1 MRDAVLTPDQPDN
14 LRSLGERVRA
24 VPGLSQLLLLTG
36 LAAAIAA
43 GLSLFMWSRAP
54 GFQPLYSGLPE
65 QDVALMADALTAA
78 GIENRVDPDTG
89 ALTVPAAQLRAA
101 RLKLAGQGLPK
112 AGGVGFEA
120 IRGEQG
126 FGVSQ
131 FIESARYQNALET
144 ELVRTISALQPV
156 KSARVHLAIPKAS
169 AFARGRSTPSAS
181 VLVELHPGRT
191 LTPQQVASIVHVV
204 SSSVPELP
212 ASAVTVVDQ
221 AGDLLTDDSR
231 DSAGALTSSQFEHV
245 RRVEDDYTRRVQE
258 ILRPLTGSGRI
269 SAQVVADMDFT
280 AAEQTEEQYQPN
292 PQAIRSEQTREER
305 DAAVAARGV
314 PGATSNKPPEVAPP
328 VAAAP
333 PAASDPNN
341 PAAATAPAA
350 AVASAPGAG
359 TGSGVEASGPQS
371 RSSTRNYEIDKTV
384 RYSKQAPGRIQR
396 LSVAVLVDYLPR
408 PDGKGGMVPSAL
420 KPEELSRM
428 EALVKEAVGFDAQ
441 RGDSVTVQNAPFAPT
456 EAFVEPEVPLL
467 ERPELRDVA
476 RESLGAL
483 LLLVLIVA
491 VVRPLMRNLFG
502 GPDRK
507 VLTPEQLAALA
518 PPEAAAGAGA
528 GGSLAALPG
537 QGGVPALA
545 QGEDELSLPAPAA
558 SIYEQRLERARQ
570 AVREDPKRVAQV
582 MRAWIAQE

>member
-1 MRDAVLTPDQPDN
+1 MREAVLTPDQPDN
-14 LRSLGERVRA
+14 LRSLGERIKA
-24 VPGLSQLLLLTG
+24 VPGLSQLLLLVG

-169 AFARGRSTPSAS
+169 AFARGRTTPSAS

-212 ASAVTVVDQ
+212 ATAVTVVDQ

-245 RRVEDDYTRRVQE
+245 RRVEDDYTRRVQD
-258 ILRPLTGSGRI
+258 ILLPLTGVGRI

-280 AAEQTEEQYQPN
+280 SAEQTEEQYQPN

-305 DAAVAARGV
+305 DASVSARGV
-314 PGATSNKPPEVAPP
+314 PGATSNKPPEAALP
-328 VAAAP
+328 VAAAT
-333 PAASDPNN
+333 PAGSDPNN
-341 PAAATAPAA
+341 PASAPAQAPTAAAPAA
-350 AVASAPGAG
+350 STG
-359 TGSGVEASGPQS
+359 TEASGPQS

-441 RGDSVTVQNAPFAPT
+441 RGDSVTVQNAPFVPT
-456 EAFVEPEVPLL
+456 EAYVEPEVPLMQ
-467 ERPELRDVA
+467 RPELRDVA
-476 RESLGAL
+476 REALGAL
-483 LLLVLIVA
+483 VLLVLIISVI
-491 VVRPLMRNLFG
+491 RPVMRSLFG

-518 PPEAAAGAGA
+518 PPAHEDAIGATAAR
-528 GGSLAALPG
+528 AALPG
-537 QGGVPALA
+537 QTAAALT
-545 QGEDELSLPAPAA
+545 QDEEELPPPAA
-558 SIYEQRLERARQ
+558 TGVYDQRLERARQ

>member
-1 MRDAVLTPDQPDN
+1 MREAVLTPDQPDN
-14 LRSLGERVRA
+14 LRSLGERIKA
-24 VPGLSQLLLLTG
+24 VPGLSQLLLLVG

-169 AFARGRSTPSAS
+169 AFARGRTTPSAS

-212 ASAVTVVDQ
+212 ATAVTVVDQ

-245 RRVEDDYTRRVQE
+245 RRVEDDYTRRVQD
-258 ILRPLTGSGRI
+258 ILLPLTGVGRI

-280 AAEQTEEQYQPN
+280 SAEQTEEQYQPN

-305 DAAVAARGV
+305 DASVSARGV
-314 PGATSNKPPEVAPP
+314 PGATSNKPPEAALP
-328 VAAAP
+328 VAAAT
-333 PAASDPNN
+333 PAGSDPNN
-341 PAAATAPAA
+341 PASAPAQPPTAAAPAA
-350 AVASAPGAG
+350 STG
-359 TGSGVEASGPQS
+359 TEASGPQS

-441 RGDSVTVQNAPFAPT
+441 RGDSVTVQNAPFVPT
-456 EAFVEPEVPLL
+456 EAYVEPEVPLMQ
-467 ERPELRDVA
+467 RPELRDVA
-476 RESLGAL
+476 REALGAL
-483 LLLVLIVA
+483 VLLVLIIA
-491 VVRPLMRNLFG
+491 VIRPVMRSLFG

-518 PPEAAAGAGA
+518 PPAHEDAIGTTAAR
-528 GGSLAALPG
+528 AALPG
-537 QGGVPALA
+537 QTAAALT
-545 QGEDELSLPAPAA
+545 QDEEELPPPAA
-558 SIYEQRLERARQ
+558 TSVYDQRLERARQ

>member
-1 MRDAVLTPDQPDN
+1 MREAVLTPDQPDN
-14 LRSLGERVRA
+14 LRSLGERISA
-24 VPGLSQLLLLTG
+24 VPGLSQLLLLVG

-89 ALTVPAAQLRAA
+89 ALTVPAAQLRTA

-112 AGGVGFEA
+112 AGGVGFES

-169 AFARGRSTPSAS
+169 AFARGRTTPSAS

-212 ASAVTVVDQ
+212 ATAVTVVDQ

-231 DSAGALTSSQFEHV
+231 DSAGALTNSQFEHV
-245 RRVEDDYTRRVQE
+245 RRVEDDYTRRVQD
-258 ILRPLTGSGRI
+258 ILLPLTGSGRI

-280 AAEQTEEQYQPN
+280 SAEQTEEQYQPN

-305 DAAVAARGV
+305 DASVAARGV
-314 PGATSNKPPEVAPP
+314 PGATSNKPPEVAP
-328 VAAAP
+328 VAAAAA
-333 PAASDPNN
+333 PATTGVADPNS
-341 PAAATAPAA
+341 PTPTLATAAP
-350 AVASAPGAG
+350 ASAAN
-359 TGSGVEASGPQS
+359 SGVEASGPQS

-456 EAFVEPEVPLL
+456 EAYVEPEVPLL

-476 RESLGAL
+476 REALGAL
-483 LLLVLIVA
+483 VLLVLIIA
-491 VVRPLMRNLFG
+491 VIRPVMRGLFG

-518 PPEAAAGAGA
+518 PPEPADAAAAVGR
-528 GGSLAALPG
+528 AALPG
-537 QGGVPALA
+537 QPASALTHS
-545 QGEDELSLPAPAA
+545 EEELSPSPATTA
-558 SIYEQRLERARQ
+558 YDQRLERARQ

>member
-1 MRDAVLTPDQPDN
+1 MREAVLTPDQPDN
-14 LRSLGERVRA
+14 LRSLGERISA
-24 VPGLSQLLLLTG
+24 VPGLSQLLLLVG

-89 ALTVPAAQLRAA
+89 ALTVPAAQLRTA

-112 AGGVGFEA
+112 AGGVGFES

-169 AFARGRSTPSAS
+169 AFARGRTTPSAS

-212 ASAVTVVDQ
+212 ATAVTVVDQ

-231 DSAGALTSSQFEHV
+231 DSAGALTNSQFEHV
-245 RRVEDDYTRRVQE
+245 RRVEDDYTRRVQD
-258 ILRPLTGSGRI
+258 ILLPLTGSGRI

-280 AAEQTEEQYQPN
+280 SAEQTEEQYQPN

-305 DAAVAARGV
+305 DASVAARGV
-314 PGATSNKPPEVAPP
+314 PGATSNKPPEVAP
-328 VAAAP
+328 VAAAAA
-333 PAASDPNN
+333 PATTGVADPNS
-341 PAAATAPAA
+341 PTPTLAAAAPASA
-350 AVASAPGAG
+350 AN
-359 TGSGVEASGPQS
+359 SGVEASGPQS

-456 EAFVEPEVPLL
+456 EAYVEPEVPLL

-476 RESLGAL
+476 REALGAL
-483 LLLVLIVA
+483 VLLVLIIA
-491 VVRPLMRNLFG
+491 VIRPVMRGLFG

-518 PPEAAAGAGA
+518 PPEPADAAAAVGR
-528 GGSLAALPG
+528 AALPG
-537 QGGVPALA
+537 QPASALTHS
-545 QGEDELSLPAPAA
+545 EEELSPSPATTA
-558 SIYEQRLERARQ
+558 YDQRLERARQ

>member
-1 MRDAVLTPDQPDN
+1 MREAVLTPDQPDN
-14 LRSLGERVRA
+14 LRSLGERIRA
-24 VPGLSQLLLLTG
+24 IPGLSQLLLLTG

-112 AGGVGFEA
+112 AGGVGFES

-212 ASAVTVVDQ
+212 AAAVTVVDQ

-231 DSAGALTSSQFEHV
+231 DSAGALTNSQFEHV
-245 RRVEDDYTRRVQE
+245 RRVEDDYTRRVQD
-258 ILRPLTGSGRI
+258 ILLPLTGAGRI

-280 AAEQTEEQYQPN
+280 SAEQTEEQYQPN

-314 PGATSNKPPEVAPP
+314 PGATSNKPPEAAPL
-328 VAAAP
+328 AAAAAAT
-333 PAASDPNN
+333 PAASSPASPGAAN
-341 PAAATAPAA
+341 PAAVAAGNDAA
-350 AVASAPGAG
+350 AAATNG
-359 TGSGVEASGPQS
+359 GVEASGPQS

-408 PDGKGGMVPSAL
+408 PDGKGGMVPTAL

-456 EAFVEPEVPLL
+456 EAYVAPEVPLL

-476 RESLGAL
+476 REALGAL
-483 LLLVLIVA
+483 VLLVLIIA
-491 VVRPLMRNLFG
+491 VVRPVMRSLFG

-507 VLTPEQLAALA
+507 VLTPAQLAALA
-518 PPEAAAGAGA
+518 PPEQ
-528 GGSLAALPG
+528 GGLSTPGMAQLPG
-537 QGGVPALA
+537 Q
-545 QGEDELSLPAPAA
+545 QPAPAPGQTEEDA
-558 SIYEQRLERARQ
+558 ALALPQSAYEQRLDRARQ
-570 AVREDPKRVAQV
+570 AVRDDPKRVAQV

>member
-24 VPGLSQLLLLTG
+24 IPGLSQLLLLTG

-191 LTPQQVASIVHVV
+191 LTAQQVASIVHVV

-328 VAAAP
+328 VAAAA
-333 PAASDPNN
+333 PAASDPNS
-341 PAAATAPAA
+341 PVASTAPTPPVPAATA
-350 AVASAPGAG
+350 
-359 TGSGVEASGPQS
+359 GSGVEASGPQS
-371 RSSTRNYEIDKTV
+371 RSSSRNYEIDKTV

-456 EAFVEPEVPLL
+456 EAYVEPELPLL

-476 RESLGAL
+476 REALGAL
-483 LLLVLIVA
+483 VLLVLIIA

-518 PPEAAAGAGA
+518 PPEVAAGVPGT
-528 GGSLAALPG
+528 LAALPG
-537 QGGVPALA
+537 QGVPALA
-545 QGEDELSLPAPAA
+545 QGEDELPLPAPAA
-558 SIYEQRLERARQ
+558 SVYDQRLERARQ

>member
-1 MRDAVLTPDQPDN
+1 MREAVLTPDQPDN
-14 LRSLGERVRA
+14 LRSLGERIKA
-24 VPGLSQLLLLTG
+24 VPGLSQLLLLIG

-169 AFARGRSTPSAS
+169 AFARGRTTPSAS

-212 ASAVTVVDQ
+212 ATAVTVVDQ

-245 RRVEDDYTRRVQE
+245 RRVEDDYTRRVQD
-258 ILRPLTGSGRI
+258 ILLPLTGAGRI

-280 AAEQTEEQYQPN
+280 SAEQTEEQYQPN

-305 DAAVAARGV
+305 DASVTARGV
-314 PGATSNKPPEVAPP
+314 PGATSNKPPEAALP
-328 VAAAP
+328 VAAAT
-333 PAASDPNN
+333 PAGSDPNN
-341 PAAATAPAA
+341 PAAAPGPTPTAAAPAA
-350 AVASAPGAG
+350 STA
-359 TGSGVEASGPQS
+359 TEASGPQS

-408 PDGKGGMVPSAL
+408 PDGKGGMVQSAL

-456 EAFVEPEVPLL
+456 EAYVEPEVPLL

-476 RESLGAL
+476 REALGAL
-483 LLLVLIVA
+483 VLLVLIIA
-491 VVRPLMRNLFG
+491 VIRPVMRGLFG

-507 VLTPEQLAALA
+507 VLTPAQLAALA
-518 PPEAAAGAGA
+518 PPDSADAATAGVSAGAR
-528 GGSLAALPG
+528 AALPG
-537 QGGVPALA
+537 QPASALTHS
-545 QGEDELSLPAPAA
+545 EEELSPSPATTA
-558 SIYEQRLERARQ
+558 YDQRLERARQ

>member
-1 MRDAVLTPDQPDN
+1 MREAVLTPDQPDN
-14 LRSLGERVRA
+14 LRSLGERISA
-24 VPGLSQLLLLTG
+24 VPGLSQLLLLVG

-89 ALTVPAAQLRAA
+89 ALTVPAAQLRSA

-112 AGGVGFEA
+112 AGGVGFES

-169 AFARGRSTPSAS
+169 AFARGRTTPSAS

-212 ASAVTVVDQ
+212 ATAVTVVDQ

-231 DSAGALTSSQFEHV
+231 DSAGALTNSQFEHV
-245 RRVEDDYTRRVQE
+245 RRVEDDYTRRVQD
-258 ILRPLTGSGRI
+258 ILLPLTGSGRI

-280 AAEQTEEQYQPN
+280 SAEQTEEQYQPN

-305 DAAVAARGV
+305 DASVAARGV
-314 PGATSNKPPEVAPP
+314 PGATSNKPPEAAPL
-328 VAAAP
+328 AAAAAT
-333 PAASDPNN
+333 PAVTSPASPGAAN
-341 PAAATAPAA
+341 PAAVAASNDAA
-350 AVASAPGAG
+350 AAASG
-359 TGSGVEASGPQS
+359 GVEASGPQS

-456 EAFVEPEVPLL
+456 EAYVEPEVPLL

-476 RESLGAL
+476 REALGAL
-483 LLLVLIVA
+483 VLLVLIIA
-491 VVRPLMRNLFG
+491 VIRPVMRGLFG

-507 VLTPEQLAALA
+507 VLTPAQLAALA
-518 PPEAAAGAGA
+518 PPEPADAAAAVGR
-528 GGSLAALPG
+528 AALPG
-537 QGGVPALA
+537 QPASALTH
-545 QGEDELSLPAPAA
+545 GEEELSPSPATTA
-558 SIYEQRLERARQ
+558 YDQRLERARQ